1 MFLGVTL
8 SIEKTVHGVAFISPA
23 ITICQTLQFIAL
35 LLILKQ
41 AQTTMSAAV
50 FALHVFPIV
59 VLIFIFLQQSGIG
72 REEWENELQIILAVL
87 LLLGSGYLLFCCATY
102 LHYTVEKTLTNIA
115 IACSTLVLMYVLSLF
130 ESTW

>member
-1 MFLGVTL
+1 
-8 SIEKTVHGVAFISPA
+8 VHGVAFISPA

-41 AQTTMSAAV
+41 AQTTMFTAV

-72 REEWENELQIILAVL
+72 KEQWENEVQIIIAIL
-87 LLLGSGYLLFCCATY
+87 LLLGSGYLLFWCATY
-102 LHYTVEKTLTNIA
+102 LHCTVEKTMANIA
-115 IACSTLVLMYVLSLF
+115 ISCSTLVLMYVLSLF
-130 ESTW
+130 EKTW